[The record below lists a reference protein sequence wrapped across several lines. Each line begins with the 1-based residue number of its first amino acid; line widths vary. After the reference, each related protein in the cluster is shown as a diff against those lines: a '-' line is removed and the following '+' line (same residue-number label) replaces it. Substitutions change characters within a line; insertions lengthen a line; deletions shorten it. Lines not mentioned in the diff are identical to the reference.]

1 MCMFVV
7 LMMTKMRVRLMV
19 KGEGNG
25 VREKEEEGNQ
35 RKEEK
40 VGGERISLKG
50 VKEGKGRK

>member
-25 VREKEEEGNQ
+25 VREKEEEGNE

-40 VGGERISLKG
+40 GGGERIRLKG